1 MPLILETVVSTRDGD
16 DGTHLAP
23 LGLHRDGRRLLV
35 KPFRPSRT
43 LDNLQRHGCAVANRP
58 DDVRVYAGCL
68 TGRRDWP
75 LTSAEV
81 VPCARL
87 RDCLS
92 HAELEVVSF
101 ADDPLR
107 PTFTCRVVHEEAHA
121 PFAGHNR
128 AQAAV
133 IELAILASRLDRL
146 PAGKLRREVEYLQ
159 AAVDKT
165 AGEREREAWDW
176 LMERVAAH
184 PSWRGAAA

>member
-1 MPLILETVVSTRDGD
+1 MPLILETVVSTRDAD
-16 DGTHLAP
+16 DGAHLAP
-23 LGLHRDGRRLLV
+23 LGLHRDGRRLLL

-43 LDNLQRHGCAVANRP
+43 LENLQREGCAVANRP
-58 DDVRVYAGCL
+58 DDVRVFAGCL

-75 LTSAEV
+75 LTSAEL

-92 HAELEVVSF
+92 HAELEVEAF

-121 PFAGHNR
+121 PFAGYNR

-146 PAGKLRREVEYLQ
+146 PAGKLRREVGYLQ

-165 AGEREREAWDW
+165 AGEREREAWEW

>member
-43 LDNLQRHGCAVANRP
+43 LDNLQCHGCAVANRP

-146 PAGKLRREVEYLQ
+146 PAGQLRREVEHLQ

-165 AGEREREAWDW
+165 AGEREREAWEW

>member
-1 MPLILETVVSTRDGD
+1 MPLILETVLSTRDGG

-92 HAELEVVSF
+92 HAELEVEAF

-133 IELAILASRLDRL
+133 IELAILASRLERL
-146 PAGKLRREVEYLQ
+146 PAEKLRREVEYLQ
-159 AAVDKT
+159 IAVDKT
-165 AGEREREAWDW
+165 AGEREREAWEW

>member
-1 MPLILETVVSTRDGD
+1 MPLILETVVSTRDAD
-16 DGTHLAP
+16 DGAHLAP

-43 LDNLQRHGCAVANRP
+43 LENLQREGCAVANRP
-58 DDVRVYAGCL
+58 DDVRVFAGCL

-75 LTSAEV
+75 LTSAEL

-92 HAELEVVSF
+92 HAELEVESF

-107 PTFTCRVVHEEAHA
+107 PTFVCRVVHEEAHA
-121 PFAGHNR
+121 PFAGYNR

-146 PAGKLRREVEYLQ
+146 PADKLRREVEYLQ

-165 AGEREREAWDW
+165 AGEREREAWEW
-176 LMERVAAH
+176 LLERVAAH